1 MSRFSGTKG
10 PWDRA
15 YSVFQLPDHQ
25 GSQEKGGGEPQ
36 LSYPVTEKLP
46 SLFGEAPSRWL
57 PLSGAVGAPD
67 GENSHV
73 T

>member
-1 MSRFSGTKG
+1 MSRATRLKATGPCNSG
-10 PWDRA
+10 
-15 YSVFQLPDHQ
+15 FELPDHQ
-25 GSQEKGGGEPQ
+25 GSQEDGGGEPQ

-57 PLSGAVGAPD
+57 PLSGAVGASD
-67 GENSHV
+67 GEISPV